1 MGNKDKEIKEM
12 IDGIK
17 EAIDNIEDEK
27 TLEKINEVVDMI
39 IKEFPEG
46 LNSQEDIAR
55 ADALKE
61 KIIKKYRM

>member
-1 MGNKDKEIKEM
+1 MRNKNKEIKEM

-27 TLEKINEVVDMI
+27 TLEEINEVVDMI

-46 LNSQEDIAR
+46 LNSQEDIAK

>member
-61 KIIKKYRM
+61 KIIEKYRM